1 MLCISIHALRKESD
15 PIDTRA
21 QDLIAISIHALRKE
35 SDLLESV
42 HFIRLIAISIHA
54 LRKESDYAKL
64 GGYWR
69 VHIFQST
76 LSVRRATTSQMA
88 NLQVEQFQSTLSVRR
103 ATKLDPRIRIQ
114 PDISIH
120 ALRKESDW
128 IISNH
133 STVKTNF
140 NPRSP

>member
-76 LSVRRATTSQMA
+76 LSVRRAT
-88 NLQVEQFQSTLSVRR
+88 
-103 ATKLDPRIRIQ
+103 KLDPRIRIQ